1 MKNKTIERVACYVR
15 VSTKEQ
21 SEHGY
26 SIDEQTTRL
35 KAYCK
40 AMGWKITKV
49 YTDGGYSG
57 ANTNRP
63 ALQDLILA
71 SQRHSID
78 AVVVYKL
85 DRLSRSQKDTLT
97 LIEGFLDNGVAFIS
111 MTESF
116 DTSTPFGRATVG
128 ILSCFAQLE
137 RENIKERTQI
147 GKEARAKE
155 GKFHGGGFAPIGYDY
170 KDGQLIVN
178 EYEAMQVRMIHE
190 LFQQGESFRRIEKIM
205 GEKGYSH
212 KNGTWYPNNVKRV
225 LLNPLYTGK
234 INHHGET
241 IEGQHEAIVDDKTY
255 NKTMTIYNQQVKRN
269 VKNMGR
275 SLLGGIVYCARCGA
289 HYTSTITSRTPSKIY
304 RYYTCN
310 SRCKKNRR
318 LVRDENC
325 KNDIWKAE
333 ELEELI
339 LNEVRKLKVEDIEPP
354 KSRKKDSILIENEIK
369 KIDSQ
374 ISRMVDLY
382 SVEGISFDVI
392 SKKIADLEE
401 RKAKLTTKEE
411 PKKGYLV
418 KSLKE
423 AIELGNDDQVR
434 AIVRSLIDHI
444 EIDGEDV
451 TIYWSF

>member
-1 MKNKTIERVACYVR
+1 MDNKIKRVAGYVR
-15 VSTKEQ
+15 VSTDSQRE
-21 SEHGY
+21 EGY
-26 SIDEQTTRL
+26 SIGEQTECI
-35 KAYCK
+35 KSYCK
-40 AMGWKITKV
+40 AMGWKVVKV

-63 ALQDLILA
+63 ALQDLISA
-71 SQRHSID
+71 SQSHSID

-137 RENIKERTQI
+137 RENIKERTSL
-147 GKEARAKE
+147 GKQARAKE

-170 KDGQLIVN
+170 IDGQLIVN
-178 EYEAMQVRMIHE
+178 EYEAMQIRMIHE
-190 LFQQGESFRRIEKIM
+190 LFQQGESFRGIEKIM

-234 INHHGET
+234 INHHGDA
-241 IEGQHEAIVDDKTY
+241 IEGQHEAIIDDKTY

-269 VKNMGR
+269 VKNMGQ
-275 SLLGGIVYCARCGA
+275 SLLGGMVYCARCGA
-289 HYTSTITSRTPSKIY
+289 HYTSMITQRHPKIY
-304 RYYTCN
+304 RYYSCN

-318 LVRDENC
+318 LVRNENC

-354 KSRKKDSILIENEIK
+354 KLRKKDSILIENEIK

-423 AIELGNDDQVR
+423 AIELGNDDQIR

-451 TIYWSF
+451 MIYWSF

>member
-21 SEHGY
+21 QEHGY
-26 SIDEQTTRL
+26 SIDEQTARL

-63 ALQDLILA
+63 ALQALITAAQSRL
-71 SQRHSID
+71 ID

-85 DRLSRSQKDTLT
+85 DRLSRSQKDTLA
-97 LIEGFLDNGVAFIS
+97 LIEGFLDNDVAFIS

-137 RENIKERTQI
+137 RENIKERTAI

-178 EYEAMQVRMIHE
+178 EYEAMQIRLLHE
-190 LFQQGESFRRIEKIM
+190 LYQQGESFRSIEKIM
-205 GEKGYSH
+205 NEQGYTH
-212 KNGTWYPNNVKRV
+212 KHGTWYANNVKRAI
-225 LLNPLYTGK
+225 LNPLYTGC
-234 INHHGET
+234 INYHGET
-241 IEGQHEAIVDDKTY
+241 VKGLHEAIIDEKTY
-255 NKTMTIYNQQVKRN
+255 NKSLDIYHQHEKRP
-269 VKNMGR
+269 KHMGQ
-275 SLLGGIVYCARCGA
+275 SLLGGMVYCARCGA
-289 HYTSTITSRTPSKIY
+289 HYTSQTTRRTADAVY
-304 RYYTCN
+304 RYYSCN

-318 LVRDENC
+318 LIRDPNC
-325 KNDIWKAE
+325 MNDIWKAE
-333 ELEELI
+333 ELEELVLGEI
-339 LNEVRKLKVEDIEPP
+339 AKLKAEDIEPP
-354 KSRKKDSILIENEIK
+354 KPKKGINNSAELK

-374 ISRMVDLY
+374 ISRLMDLY
-382 SVEGISFDVI
+382 AVKGISFDAI
-392 SKKIADLEE
+392 NKKVADLEAK
-401 RKAKLTTKEE
+401 KAKLATPPTE
-411 PKKGYLV
+411 PQKGYLV
-418 KSLKE
+418 KDFAE
-423 AIELGNDDQVR
+423 AIENGNADQIR
-434 AIVRSLIDHI
+434 AIVRSLISKI

-451 TIYWSF
+451 TIWWNF